1 MNTQTDSVSLTQN
14 LTPEEI
20 SLTVSLTGEDI
31 PSGWMETVAIVRAP
45 STQQEKAKK
54 KGAAR
59 QKKLEDKRR
68 NEGLKKEWVPTE
80 LLELVRLLGWAEV
93 LRRIQHKRRPL
104 WKFWRLAA

>member
-45 STQQEKAKK
+45 SNQHEEVKK

-59 QKKLEDKRR
+59 QKKLEDKKR
-68 NEGLKKEWVPTE
+68 NEGFKKEWVPVE
-80 LLELVRLLGWAEV
+80 LPELVRLLGWSEV
-93 LRRIQHKRRPL
+93 LRRIQVVRRPL
-104 WKFWRLAA
+104 WKFWRAV

>member
-1 MNTQTDSVSLTQN
+1 VNTQTDSVSLTQN

-45 STQQEKAKK
+45 STQQEEAKK

-68 NEGLKKEWVPTE
+68 NEGLKKNGSPQSCWSLSDYWDGPKCCVEFSISVG
-80 LLELVRLLGWAEV
+80 RFGN
-93 LRRIQHKRRPL
+93 
-104 WKFWRLAA
+104 FGG